1 MLKKTLLLAALASVA
16 FAGTAMARDQIRIVG
31 SSTVFPFTTATAE
44 QFGKGG
50 KFKTPIVE
58 STGTGGGFKLFCGG
72 VGVGHPDM
80 TGASRAM
87 TKGEFESCK
96 KAGVDGITEVKIGYD
111 GIVFANSKANK
122 PSQLTKEQLFLALA
136 HKVPKDGKLVDNPYT
151 TWNQID
157 PKLANKKI
165 EILGPPP
172 TSGTRDAFI
181 ELVMEEACK
190 SFKEIEALKADKK
203 AHKAAC
209 SAFREDGIFIEA
221 GENDNLI
228 VQKLVANPAAY
239 GIFGFSF
246 LDQNTDKVQGAEI
259 NGVAPTFDNI
269 ASGKYS
275 VSRPLF
281 VYAKNQHASV
291 VPGMKEFLGELTST
305 KAAGNDGY
313 LSSKGL
319 IPLPAA
325 DLKKVR
331 DASLALT
338 PLSM

>member
-1 MLKKTLLLAALASVA
+1 MLNKTLMAAALASVA
-16 FAGTAMARDQIRIVG
+16 FAGTALARDQIRVVG
-31 SSTVFPFTTATAE
+31 SSTVFPFTTASAE

-72 VGVGHPDM
+72 VGIAHPDM

-87 TKGEFESCK
+87 TKGEFEICK
-96 KAGVDGITEVKIGYD
+96 KAGVEGITEVKIGYD

-136 HKVPKDGKLVDNPYT
+136 SKVPQNGQLVNNPYT

-181 ELVMEEACK
+181 ELVMESACK
-190 SFKEIEALKADKK
+190 SFPEIEALKSDAK

-209 SAFREDGIFIEA
+209 SAFREDGAFVEA

-228 VQKLVANPAAY
+228 VQKLVANGNAY

-246 LDQNTDKVQGAEI
+246 LDQNTDKIQGAEV

-269 ASGKYS
+269 AAGKYT

-281 VYAKNQHASV
+281 VYAKNQHVGV
-291 VPGMKEFLGELTST
+291 VPGMKEYLAEITSS

-313 LSSKGL
+313 LTTKGL
-319 IPLPAA
+319 IPLPVD

-331 DASLALT
+331 DGAQALT